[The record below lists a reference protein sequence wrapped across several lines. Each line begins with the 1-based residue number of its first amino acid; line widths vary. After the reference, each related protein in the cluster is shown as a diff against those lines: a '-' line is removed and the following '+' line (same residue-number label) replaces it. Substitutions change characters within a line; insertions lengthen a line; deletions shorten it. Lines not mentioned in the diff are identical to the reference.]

1 MSMVIHSI
9 LRGGVGQNQ
18 TFGKKTAPVVHGLKN
33 RVSWPKTSTPIVKFG
48 DLKGAGP
55 RAKVRENIKEK
66 YVKKFY

>member
-1 MSMVIHSI
+1 MQDM
-9 LRGGVGQNQ
+9 QA
-18 TFGKKTAPVVHGLKN
+18 KTPL
-33 RVSWPKTSTPIVKFG
+33 PKTSIPIVKFG